1 MEVAQHPPLCSA
13 GPLGAHTL
21 PCSGS
26 CLWAYGS
33 LATHTPGPSHS
44 LENLLKAT
52 AAELNGLGVRCF
64 QTS

>member
-1 MEVAQHPPLCSA
+1 MGGEWHYF
-13 GPLGAHTL
+13 
-21 PCSGS
+21 SGS

-33 LATHTPGPSHS
+33 LATHTPDPSHS
-44 LENLLKAT
+44 LDNLLKAT